1 MGTYPLVRNNFGKPK
16 LIPDTPR
23 KGERFIAEGRA
34 RDGLG
39 SWWGNGLPSLRSIAV
54 LRGRS
59 ATLGLRHGPD
69 SYGRQQWGIL
79 DNGGNPDPAMPRE

>member
-1 MGTYPLVRNNFGKPK
+1 MRVGQHGETRANTTYVL
-16 LIPDTPR
+16 R
-23 KGERFIAEGRA
+23 KKGWGNPVAHRGACVGSA
-34 RDGLG
+34 
-39 SWWGNGLPSLRSIAV
+39 SWWGNGLPRRRSIAV

-79 DNGGNPDPAMPRE
+79 DNGRKPDPAIPRV